1 MRLSPSIV
9 AVVIV
14 FAFILVQYPTFV
26 FGMIDRLD
34 IRIRQFIAWLLK

>member
-9 AVVIV
+9 AVVFV